1 MFLRCTL
8 RHCPHGLVILV
19 MSTYVDLMAL
29 ITWSVLKLET
39 RDSDCSCAA
48 RRLRQHVLRDWR
60 TGLNVGE
67 WLKTNKNNNLQRVPR
82 VHQSLTCIFWPDDIG
97 GSHLHRL
104 GSQCFLAQG
113 AKTLAV
119 GQGATT
125 SHGAKLWITFSFI
138 IRYYQ
143 SLYVPLEP
151 THNRSLP
158 LNLPIQFIPVQCHA
172 IHRIGEVI
180 SIYVIYFIHI

>member
-67 WLKTNKNNNLQRVPR
+67 WLKTNKNNNLQRVPESTNLWPAFSDLM
-82 VHQSLTCIFWPDDIG
+82 VLGAPTYTGWGPNAFWHKGQKPWPWVKG
-97 GSHLHRL
+97 QPLRMEPSFGS
-104 GSQCFLAQG
+104 
-113 AKTLAV
+113 
-119 GQGATT
+119 
-125 SHGAKLWITFSFI
+125 
-138 IRYYQ
+138 
-143 SLYVPLEP
+143 
-151 THNRSLP
+151 RSLSLSDIISP
-158 LNLPIQFIPVQCHA
+158 SMSLSNLPTIVHCL
-172 IHRIGEVI
+172 
-180 SIYVIYFIHI
+180 